1 MMSLNLPERLEP
13 SFSLRAS
20 PMRDRS
26 ATMVVSDLAEKKK
39 IPPGYRCR
47 NASAYFN
54 ATCVLPEPPEYT
66 GHVLSH
72 TAITLV
78 QKSTY

>member
-1 MMSLNLPERLEP
+1 MVSLLESHLLNLPAKLEP

-20 PMRDRS
+20 HIRDRS
-26 ATMVVSDLAEKKK
+26 ASIVDSDLADKKK

-54 ATCVLPEPPEYT
+54 AACVLPKPPEYI
-66 GHVLSH
+66 G
-72 TAITLV
+72 ACA
-78 QKSTY
+78 